1 MKSILQTWRIVNICS
16 VDITAV
22 GFSIDKQLLGRKT
35 SQIGDIS
42 IAFSIP

>member
-1 MKSILQTWRIVNICS
+1 M
-16 VDITAV
+16 AV

-42 IAFSIP
+42 IAFSIPNVNVPDNVM